1 MKETMNKILVKAK
14 QNPLVVIVA
23 ILVIAAIVV
32 GYQCGVS
39 KEAMRTAKIF
49 EDQAEDARKKADK
62 TTEEKEEENKRLEAD
77 SKEKDKVIAK
87 TKADNVVLIRK
98 RAEDKRLMDELKGEI
113 AKERPVELV
122 DRARAV
128 LKTDEVWWNQETE
141 RAELSLE
148 AFRNGITKWADWED
162 FTLKREPDYLKQI
175 ANDAIV
181 VVGLEGKIVNLGTE
195 IGNLKIVI
203 KTKDESYDSLRT
215 ALDEFTR
222 AVGKKPGL
230 LEKAFWY
237 ALGYASGAT
246 LGN

>member
-1 MKETMNKILVKAK
+1 MKITKVILEKAK
-14 QNPLVVIVA
+14 QNPLVVGVI
-23 ILVIAAIVV
+23 ILVIVIAIM

-62 TTEEKEEENKRLEAD
+62 VTEEKEEENKKLRKD
-77 SKEKDKVIAK
+77 SAEKDKVITK
-87 TKADNVVLIRK
+87 TRAENVVLVRK
-98 RAEDKRLMDELKGEI
+98 RAEDKRLLEELKGEI

-128 LKTDEVWWNQETE
+128 LNTDEIWWDQETE
-141 RAELSLE
+141 RVELSLQ
-148 AFRNGITKWADWED
+148 AFRNGVTKWADWED

-181 VVGLEGKIVNLGTE
+181 VAGLEGKISNLGTE

-203 KTKDESYDSLRT
+203 KEKDTSYDSLRT
-215 ALDEFTR
+215 ALDEFIR
-222 AVGKKPGL
+222 AVGKRPGL
-230 LEKAFWY
+230 LEKAFWT
-237 ALGYASGAT
+237 ALGYAAGAT
-246 LGN
+246 FGK

>member
-1 MKETMNKILVKAK
+1 MKITKVILEKAK
-14 QNPLVVIVA
+14 QNPLLVGAIILVVVIA
-23 ILVIAAIVV
+23 IM

-62 TTEEKEEENKRLEAD
+62 VTEEKEEENKKLRKD
-77 SKEKDKVIAK
+77 SAEKDKVIVK
-87 TKADNVVLIRK
+87 TKAENLVLVRK
-98 RAEDKRLMDELKGEI
+98 RAEDKRLLEELKGEI

-141 RAELSLE
+141 RAELSLQ
-148 AFRNGITKWADWED
+148 AFRNGVTKWADWED
-162 FTLKREPDYLKQI
+162 FTLKREPDYLTQI

-181 VVGLEGKIVNLGTE
+181 VAGLEGKIANLGTE
-195 IGNLKIVI
+195 VGNLKIII
-203 KTKDESYDSLRT
+203 KEKDTSYDGLKD
-215 ALDEFTR
+215 AFDGFKR

-230 LEKAFWY
+230 LTKLLWGAF
-237 ALGYASGAT
+237 GYGFGAT
-246 LGN
+246 FGK